1 MAVITISRQLGS
13 RGASLARDLAKELGY
28 EFVDK
33 SVINKVIRQY
43 GLHQLND
50 LYDHKPKV
58 WELFN
63 DNSVLTIQMMNQTIA
78 AFAARGN
85 VVILGR
91 GGFKVLEGMGD
102 VVNVFIKAPE
112 DVRVTRIAKRESLP
126 EAAAAD
132 RIKADDEL
140 RARFTRL
147 FYSANWADESLFDLV
162 VDTSVDSDE
171 TALAKIV
178 AAVNALPVL
187 GEVDRAAAN
196 IDVDPVLDR
205 TIDGVLGRRAAKL
218 G

>member
-13 RGASLARDLAKELGY
+13 RGASLARDLAKELAY
-28 EFVDK
+28 MLVDK
-33 SVINKVIRQY
+33 ALINRVIRQY
-43 GLHQLND
+43 GFTQLNEI
-50 LYDHKPKV
+50 YDHKPKI

-102 VVNVFIKAPE
+102 VVNVLVKAPE
-112 DVRVTRIAKRESLP
+112 NVRVERIAKREQISP
-126 EAAAAD
+126 EDAAV
-132 RIKADDEL
+132 RIHEDDAL

-147 FYSANWADESLFDLV
+147 FYSADWADDSQFDLV

-171 TALAKIV
+171 AALAKIV
-178 AAVNALPVL
+178 AAVNALPAL
-187 GEVDRAAAN
+187 GDVDRAAAN
-196 IDVDPVLDR
+196 IDVDSVLSK
-205 TIDGVLGRRAAKL
+205 TIDGVLERRAAK
-218 G
+218 

>member
-1 MAVITISRQLGS
+1 
-13 RGASLARDLAKELGY
+13 
-28 EFVDK
+28 
-33 SVINKVIRQY
+33 RQY

-50 LYDHKPKV
+50 IYDHKPKV

-102 VVNVFIKAPE
+102 VLNVFVKAPQ
-112 DVRVTRIAKRESLP
+112 DIRVARIAKRENLS
-126 EAAAAD
+126 EDAATD

-162 VDTSVDSDE
+162 VDTGVDSDE
-171 TALAKIV
+171 AALARIV
-178 AAVNALPVL
+178 AAVNALQVP

-196 IDVDPVLDR
+196 IDVDPVLNR
-205 TIDGVLGRRAAKL
+205 TIDGVLGRRTAKL